1 MWEYKPPTNLDLAI
15 FMSIYS
21 IQHTQLRHLK
31 TTPVRI
37 ERMIANDPIFRRSA
51 LNIHRKFCYEMG
63 LEIVKEDPG
72 VSCQHITDRLGDV
85 TVEQVSNA
93 LAHLRRTHQIVN
105 LGKHARGASWYP
117 KDK

>member
-63 LEIVKEDPG
+63 LEIEKMMAGKLQCSHIHLNGDRCMNDNMPG
-72 VSCQHITDRLGDV
+72 SYRCY
-85 TVEQVSNA
+85 
-93 LAHLRRTHQIVN
+93 AHRDT
-105 LGKHARGASWYP
+105 
-117 KDK
+117 